1 MEDSGRMLAQL
12 ERRIFEKRARIG
24 VVGLGYVGLP
34 VACAF
39 AAAGFDVIGIEMRSD
54 RVEQINKG
62 VCPIQGSEPGL
73 AELLGE
79 VVATGRMR
87 ASIDAGDLDDRDVIL
102 VNVETPVDD
111 QHIPQYHA
119 LRAALT
125 SVGQAMKRG
134 TLVIV
139 ESTIAPRTMDDLALP
154 LLQQVSGLTAND
166 GFYLGHCPE
175 RVMPGRLLQNLRT
188 VSRTVGG
195 MTPETARVM
204 VTLYRQIVA
213 ADLDATDCLTA
224 ELVKTVENAYR
235 DVNIAFANE
244 VALICE
250 AIGGDVWKVRDLV
263 NKSPGRD
270 MLLPGAG
277 VGGHCIPK
285 DPWLLVHAARGRDV
299 PVRLVP
305 AARAVNDGMP
315 YHVADMVVEAL
326 AEAGIAVAE
335 ARIAVLGYSYL
346 ENSDDTRNTPSEP
359 LVRQLRALGADVVI
373 HDPHVS
379 EYAGPL
385 DDVLRRADA
394 VVLMVRHDAY
404 QGLTLAPTSG
414 AGNRPVI
421 VDARNM
427 GLGVGASFSRIIGRG
442 AGVTPTA
449 GDRA

>member
-1 MEDSGRMLAQL
+1 MLTQL
-12 ERRIFEKRARIG
+12 ERSILAKEARLG

-34 VACAF
+34 VACSF
-39 AAAGFDVIGIEMRSD
+39 AASGYDVVGIELRPE
-54 RVEQINKG
+54 RVAQINAG
-62 VCPIQGSEPGL
+62 ICPIQGHEPGL
-73 AELLGE
+73 AELLAE
-79 VVATGRMR
+79 VVAAGRLR
-87 ASIDAGDLDDRDVIL
+87 ASTDASDLGDRDVIL
-102 VNVETPVDD
+102 VNVETPVDEE
-111 QHIPQYHA
+111 HVPQYHA
-119 LRAALT
+119 LRGALA
-125 SVGQAMKRG
+125 SVGRAMRRG
-134 TLVIV
+134 ALVIV
-139 ESTIAPRTMDDLALP
+139 ESTIAPGTMRDVALP
-154 LLQQVSGLTAND
+154 LLQQASGLTVNE
-166 GFYLGHCPE
+166 GFFLGHCPE
-175 RVMPGRLLQNLRT
+175 RVMPGRLLQNLRS

-195 MTPETARVM
+195 MTPETARAM
-204 VTLYRQIVA
+204 VALYRQIVA
-213 ADLDATDCLTA
+213 ADLDPTDCLTA

-263 NKSPGRD
+263 NKSPGRN

-285 DPWLLVHAARGRDV
+285 DPWLLVHAARGKDV

-315 YHVADMVVEAL
+315 HHVTDMVVEAL
-326 AEAGIAVAE
+326 AEAGLAVAG
-335 ARIAVLGYSYL
+335 ARIAVLGYAYL

-404 QGLTLAPTSG
+404 QVLALAPRSG
-414 AGNRPVI
+414 PGNRPVI